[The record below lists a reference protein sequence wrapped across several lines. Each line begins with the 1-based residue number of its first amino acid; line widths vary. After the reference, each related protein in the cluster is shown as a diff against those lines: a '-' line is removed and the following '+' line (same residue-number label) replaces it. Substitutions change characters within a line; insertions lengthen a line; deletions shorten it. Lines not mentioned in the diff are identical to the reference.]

1 MKNKQYSSI
10 ESIIN
15 VAKKGGMFILVD
27 DEKRENEGDLVIS
40 TTDTN
45 AKNINFMAK
54 YGRGLICLALDAL
67 QAKRLNLS
75 LMSPVN
81 QSRNQTAFTVSIEA
95 KKGVT
100 TGISAKDRARTI
112 KIATKKNANKNEI
125 VTPGHVFPIIAKD
138 GGVLVRAGH
147 TEASVDISKLA
158 KKNNSAV
165 ICEIM
170 NEDGSMARGED
181 LYKFA
186 KLHDLKIGRIDDL
199 ISFRLKR
206 EKLIK
211 LKKTTKITVQNQKF
225 KIKVFENLLD
235 GSENFAL
242 IKGNLKKNVIPRLR
256 VISSNV
262 VENYLIN
269 QKLPNSFAKTISYF
283 KKYNNC
289 VLVFI
294 RDSNLKSV
302 TQTLKQYK
310 SKEFYKKG
318 HDKLIRNYGIGAQI
332 IKSLKINKMI
342 LITRSKKRVVSL
354 DGYGIKIV
362 KQEIIKWRKKYLLY

>member
-1 MKNKQYSSI
+1 MEKNNFASI
-10 ESIIN
+10 ESIIS

-40 TTDTN
+40 TSDSN

-54 YGRGLICLALDAL
+54 YGRGLICLALDSL

-81 QSRNQTAFTVSIEA
+81 QSRNKTAFTISIEA
-95 KKGVT
+95 KKGIT
-100 TGISAKDRARTI
+100 TGISAKDRAKTI
-112 KIATKKNANKNEI
+112 KIASKKNVNKNEI
-125 VTPGHVFPIIAKD
+125 VSPGHVFPIIAKD

-170 NEDGSMARGED
+170 NEDGTMAKGQD
-181 LYKFA
+181 LFNFA
-186 KLHDLKIGRIDDL
+186 KKHKLKIGKIEDL
-199 ISFRLKR
+199 IEYRLKK

-211 LKKTTKITVQNQKF
+211 FKKQSKIDVKNQKYS
-225 KIKVFENLLD
+225 IRIYENLLD
-235 GSENFAL
+235 GSEHFAL
-242 IKGNLKKNVIPRLR
+242 IKGKIKNGITPRVR

-262 VENYLIN
+262 VQNYLIN
-269 QKLPNSFAKTISYF
+269 QSLPNSFNKTLNYF
-283 KKYNNC
+283 RKYQNC

-294 RDSNLKSV
+294 KDSNLKSV
-302 TQTLKQYK
+302 TQTLKNYK
-310 SKEFYKKG
+310 NKDLYKKG
-318 HDKLIRNYGIGAQI
+318 NDKLIRNYGIGAQI
-332 IKSLKINKMI
+332 IKDLKIKNMI
-342 LITRSKKRVVSL
+342 LITKSPKKVIGL
-354 DGYGIKIV
+354 DGYGIKIK
-362 KQEIIKWRKKYLLY
+362 KQELI